1 MNLIKY
7 RMNPK
12 KIRKLIIV
20 IIALVVI
27 FFVVKKTGLIGKN
40 QTIEIT
46 TELAQRRTI
55 IETVTANGKVQ
66 PEVEVKISADV
77 SGEIIELFFKEGDEV
92 KKGDLLVKI
101 NPDIYVSIRE
111 RAVAALN
118 SSKANLA
125 NSKARLAQAKAQYI
139 NTEASFKRNQTLFKD
154 AAISQSDF
162 DAAQAA
168 YDVAK
173 AEIEAAQQNVLG
185 TEYNIKSAEASL
197 KEASD
202 NLQKTS
208 ILAPVNGT
216 ISMLN
221 IEQGERVVGTSQM
234 AGTEIMR
241 IANLK
246 EMEVQVDV
254 NENDIVRLNLGDTAD
269 IEVDAYAKR
278 KFQGIVTQIA
288 NSAKTTGLSADQV
301 TNFEV
306 KIRILRTSYADLLD
320 KKNPNLSPFRPGMS
334 ATVDVKTKI
343 VKNALSVS
351 IQSVT
356 MREDS
361 AISKINEKKETSSL
375 DKREEIVF
383 LLDNEKAK
391 IQKVKTGIQDTKYI
405 EILSGLKPNQE
416 IILGPY
422 MAVSKELKD
431 GDLVKKE
438 VKKEDSDQK

>member
-1 MNLIKY
+1 M
-7 RMNPK
+7 
-12 KIRKLIIV
+12 
-20 IIALVVI
+20 
-27 FFVVKKTGLIGKN
+27 
-40 QTIEIT
+40 
-46 TELAQRRTI
+46 
-55 IETVTANGKVQ
+55 
-66 PEVEVKISADV
+66 
-77 SGEIIELFFKEGDEV
+77 
-92 KKGDLLVKI
+92 
-101 NPDIYVSIRE
+101 
-111 RAVAALN
+111 
-118 SSKANLA
+118 
-125 NSKARLAQAKAQYI
+125 
-139 NTEASFKRNQTLFKD
+139 
-154 AAISQSDF
+154 
-162 DAAQAA
+162 
-168 YDVAK
+168 
-173 AEIEAAQQNVLG
+173 G

-202 NLQKTS
+202 NLQKTT

-241 IANLK
+241 IANLN

-254 NENDIVRLNLGDTAD
+254 NENDIVRLNLGDTAE
-269 IEVDAYAKR
+269 IEVDAYTKR
-278 KFQGIVTQIA
+278 KFEGVVTQIA

-306 KIRILRTSYADLLD
+306 KIRIQRSSYTDLLD

-334 ATVDVKTKI
+334 ATVDVKTNT
-343 VKNALSVS
+343 VTNALSVS

-361 AISKINEKKETSSL
+361 AIFSTNKKQESSTL

-383 LLDNEKAK
+383 LLDKDKAK

-431 GDLVKKE
+431 GDAVKKE
-438 VKKEDSDQK
+438 VKKDDSDLK